1 MRKKSIF
8 TLSLIVILTMLFALL
23 PVAESDIEPLDE
35 KTFKNLYD
43 QFWRAS
49 VPLYDVSGSQNIV
62 GIVGFKCDSKGV
74 PYANGKTFYYF
85 EYNNTEH
92 YEKYFGEDIRNF
104 VLEDY
109 KKCLTPELA
118 ARMVEDIHVPG
129 GPDVELVRRGANG
142 NWYRLRLV
150 CPDVLLRGE
159 SIDIKSD
166 GKTASVKFKS
176 TVAVI
181 KASAPYEGSPD
192 YFDGTYTA
200 DLVYTDDGWRI
211 SGGDIFD
218 YIRNYAATSPETGDE
233 KGERAVMFAAGA
245 VVAVAVPAAILTL
258 TRKRRKD
265 RERDD

>member
-1 MRKKSIF
+1 MKKSIF

-35 KTFKNLYD
+35 KTFKDLYD

-49 VPLYDVSGSQNIV
+49 VPLYDVSGNQKMI

-85 EYNNTEH
+85 EYNTEH
-92 YEKYFGEDIRNF
+92 YEKYFGGDIRNF
-104 VLEDY
+104 TLEDY

-142 NWYRLRLV
+142 NWYGLRLV

-176 TVAVI
+176 TVVAI
-181 KASAPYEGSPD
+181 KESAPYEGPAD
-192 YFDGTYTA
+192 FFDGTYTA

-218 YIRNYAATSPETGDE
+218 YIRNYAATSPDTGDE

-245 VVAVAVPAAILTL
+245 VVAAAVPAAIVTL
-258 TRKRRKD
+258 ARKRRKD
-265 RERDD
+265 KEQD